1 MSSAVEPAAFDV
13 CGPLPE
19 GVTVLEASAGT
30 GKTYTIAGL
39 AARYVAAGI
48 PLRAVL
54 VVTFTR
60 MATAELRDRVR
71 ERLVAAEQGL
81 DRALAGAPPDGGDRV
96 LALLADAP
104 REEVEVRRRRLAEAV
119 ADFDSA
125 TIVTTHGFCQEI
137 LGGLGIAGDLEPGIT
152 FAEDLRDLVEEVVDD
167 LYVKAFHTRDE
178 VLFDRAQALSIALAA
193 DGNPGAA
200 IEPADPG
207 ADLRPRAR
215 RRLALRVRAE
225 LDVRK
230 RRLGVMTYDDLLTRL
245 DGALHG
251 TGGDA
256 IAERLRERY
265 RVVLV
270 DEFQDTDPIQ
280 WRIVRRAFGD
290 GATTLVL
297 IGDPKQAIYAFR
309 GADVYAYLDAAR
321 AAATKE
327 TLDVNWRSDQGLL
340 DAYDA
345 LLGDTQLG
353 HEGIVARRV
362 RAADGNVT
370 PRLTGAHVAAPLRV
384 RIVDRSEPAI
394 GTTANG
400 FASVATVRAH
410 IAEDLASDVVALLDS
425 GARIEERSDDGTPCG
440 ERIARP
446 GDVAVLVRRNLDA
459 EHVREAL
466 ARAGVPAVLTG
477 AGSVFDTQAADEW
490 LRLLEALERPTSPA
504 RARGVALTAFL
515 GWSAEEVA
523 LASDDRW
530 EELHGRLHRWSH
542 VLRGR
547 GVAALAE
554 RLMLSE
560 RVPERVLSVADG
572 ERRLTDLRHVGELL
586 HGAAMEEQFGLTALT
601 TWLRH
606 RIADAADET
615 GNEERSRRL
624 ESDDAAVQVLTVHRS
639 KGLEFPI
646 VYLPY
651 LWHPSPVTRAGEPV
665 TFHDASEGDERKVD
679 VGLEGPEYRRHRNR
693 SIAEQ
698 RGEDLRLMYVA
709 LTRARHQ
716 AVVWWAG
723 TKDSRFSPLGR
734 LVFFR
739 GEDGSVADAGGHTP
753 SDAAAT
759 TRFTELAERA
769 PGQIS
774 VERSAYGAPAHWSRP
789 LTAPRDLDAAVF
801 DRPLDRFWRRTS
813 YSDITAGAHEARVGS
828 EPEQGAVFDEPAE
841 PVPAPTAAAAADPG
855 GALAAPSPLA
865 AMPGGARVGTF
876 VHDVLEATDFAAPG
890 LGAELTGHVRRAQ
903 ARRSVDVGDQAAV
916 VAGLGAAIETPLGPL
931 LGDLRLRDVARAD
944 RLDELTFELPLAGGD
959 AAAGEITPAAIGAVV
974 RRHAPPD
981 DPLAGYADRLAD
993 PALRHAVR
1001 GYLTGSI
1008 DLVVRVPG
1016 AEPRFAV
1023 VDYKSNWLAPAGEDL
1038 TLWHHRPAA
1047 LLAEMG
1053 RMHYVLQ
1060 GLLYTVALHRYLRW
1074 RLPGYDPD
1082 RHLAG
1087 VLYLFLR
1094 GMAGAAT
1101 PLVDGTPCGVFAW
1114 RPPGALVAALS
1125 DLLDRGTTA

>member
-1 MSSAVEPAAFDV
+1 M
-13 CGPLPE
+13 
-19 GVTVLEASAGT
+19 LEASAGT

-345 LLGDTQLG
+345 LFGDTQLG

-459 EHVREAL
+459 ELVREAL

-477 AGSVFDTQAADEW
+477 AGSVFDTQAGRRVA
-490 LRLLEALERPTSPA
+490 APA
-504 RARGVALTAFL
+504 RGAR
-515 GWSAEEVA
+515 
-523 LASDDRW
+523 
-530 EELHGRLHRWSH
+530 
-542 VLRGR
+542 
-547 GVAALAE
+547 
-554 RLMLSE
+554 
-560 RVPERVLSVADG
+560 
-572 ERRLTDLRHVGELL
+572 
-586 HGAAMEEQFGLTALT
+586 
-601 TWLRH
+601 
-606 RIADAADET
+606 AAD
-615 GNEERSRRL
+615 L
-624 ESDDAAVQVLTVHRS
+624 
-639 KGLEFPI
+639 
-646 VYLPY
+646 
-651 LWHPSPVTRAGEPV
+651 
-665 TFHDASEGDERKVD
+665 
-679 VGLEGPEYRRHRNR
+679 
-693 SIAEQ
+693 
-698 RGEDLRLMYVA
+698 
-709 LTRARHQ
+709 
-716 AVVWWAG
+716 
-723 TKDSRFSPLGR
+723 
-734 LVFFR
+734 
-739 GEDGSVADAGGHTP
+739 
-753 SDAAAT
+753 
-759 TRFTELAERA
+759 
-769 PGQIS
+769 
-774 VERSAYGAPAHWSRP
+774 
-789 LTAPRDLDAAVF
+789 
-801 DRPLDRFWRRTS
+801 
-813 YSDITAGAHEARVGS
+813 AGA
-828 EPEQGAVFDEPAE
+828 
-841 PVPAPTAAAAADPG
+841 
-855 GALAAPSPLA
+855 
-865 AMPGGARVGTF
+865 GAR
-876 VHDVLEATDFAAPG
+876 
-890 LGAELTGHVRRAQ
+890 R
-903 ARRSVDVGDQAAV
+903 
-916 VAGLGAAIETPLGPL
+916 
-931 LGDLRLRDVARAD
+931 
-944 RLDELTFELPLAGGD
+944 
-959 AAAGEITPAAIGAVV
+959 
-974 RRHAPPD
+974 
-981 DPLAGYADRLAD
+981 
-993 PALRHAVR
+993 
-1001 GYLTGSI
+1001 
-1008 DLVVRVPG
+1008 
-1016 AEPRFAV
+1016 PR
-1023 VDYKSNWLAPAGEDL
+1023 
-1038 TLWHHRPAA
+1038 
-1047 LLAEMG
+1047 
-1053 RMHYVLQ
+1053 
-1060 GLLYTVALHRYLRW
+1060 
-1074 RLPGYDPD
+1074 
-1082 RHLAG
+1082 
-1087 VLYLFLR
+1087 
-1094 GMAGAAT
+1094 
-1101 PLVDGTPCGVFAW
+1101 
-1114 RPPGALVAALS
+1114 
-1125 DLLDRGTTA
+1125 